1 MISNWNYNSVGGK
14 RDFVKS
20 YIQEK
25 GYKTIDVGASAMY
38 WSYPECKFVADS
50 LVISKEGTTFFNI
63 NLENKNTWNELLE
76 YVGKNGKF
84 DFSICSHTLEDVFNP
99 LELINLLKSISVS
112 GFVAIPSKYD
122 EFSFLYQNTYRGNAH
137 HKQFFDVV
145 DDTLVV
151 YPKFS
156 WTERDERS
164 DEILKYNKGNELSF
178 FWENDI
184 PVKIFGEGVPCKSD
198 GELMNNFYLEI
209 TK

>member
-1 MISNWNYNSVGGK
+1 MINNWDYNSIGGK

-63 NLENKNTWNELLE
+63 NLENKNTWNELLS
-76 YVGKNGKF
+76 YVEKNGKF

-99 LELINLLKSISVS
+99 LELINLLKLISVS

-164 DEILKYNKGNELSF
+164 DEILKYNKGNELSL

>member
-76 YVGKNGKF
+76 YVGENGKF